1 MIILVCSDR
10 TTEHSRLNVLVTWD
24 YRFCVYFIHQRFC
37 INLEIYVLYAFTWQN
52 YVLCFVRCEGV
63 PFYFKPLHCF
73 KLYRDNGS
81 FPCSWHMSDVCAWCV
96 KCLLNP
102 SLWLLKVILM
112 ECFSILH
119 PFYHAEVEKRYSS
132 FLPLRKLTYQNSLG
146 PLCSK

>member
-1 MIILVCSDR
+1 MYLPGKMMFY
-10 TTEHSRLNVLVTWD
+10 EMWRL
-24 YRFCVYFIHQRFC
+24 
-37 INLEIYVLYAFTWQN
+37 
-52 YVLCFVRCEGV
+52 

-81 FPCSWHMSDVCAWCV
+81 FPCSWHMSGVCAWCV

-119 PFYHAEVEKRYSS
+119 PFYHAEVEKRYSNYC
-132 FLPLRKLTYQNSLG
+132 RWGNTYQNSLG
-146 PLCSK
+146 PLCAKEWRMFAFKAQSCCCFCLFKLLSNTKHALL